1 MGLFLDLF
9 FQILPLYFVIGLG
22 YIAGK
27 YLQVQRESIA
37 PLLLYI
43 VVPVVT
49 FKGIL
54 ESDINPQ
61 TLTYPLYFLCLGV
74 FMSLSFFSLGRIFGF
89 SKEKAGMLSLC
100 TSLVNVGYYG
110 LPLVLLVLG
119 EEALGISVMLILGLA
134 IHECT
139 VAYLVAASGKYSF
152 KESLKKTFTLPILYS
167 SLIAIGVN
175 YFHKLYFVDFL
186 SHVPNSIQESVIFP
200 TLSSIDV
207 MMERFTGAYS
217 LLGMIMIG
225 LGISKLK
232 KIELDLGFMSLA
244 YFAKFIVI
252 PAIALGFIYLNTNYL
267 HFYDSLAIQVI
278 FLMSLVPIGAN
289 TITIATQLKLDVDK
303 VAITTVISTLLAL
316 AYIPL
321 VLNLVSQSSFAA
333 SW

>member
-1 MGLFLDLF
+1 MELFLDLF

-22 YIAGK
+22 FIAGK
-27 YLQVQRESIA
+27 YLGVQRESIA

-54 ESDINPQ
+54 ESEIDAQ
-61 TLTYPLYFLCLGV
+61 TLTYPLYFLCLGI
-74 FMSLSFFSLGRIFGF
+74 FMSLAFFSIGRFLGF
-89 SKEKAGMLSLC
+89 SKEKAGLLSLC

-119 EEALGISVMLILGLA
+119 EEALGIAVMLILGLA
-134 IHECT
+134 IHECS
-139 VAYLVAASGKYSF
+139 VAYLMAASGKYHP
-152 KESLKKTFTLPILYS
+152 KEALKKTFTLPILYS

-175 YFHKLYFVDFL
+175 YFHKHYFVEALAHIPISVQERALFPIL
-186 SHVPNSIQESVIFP
+186 NSLE
-200 TLSSIDV
+200 V

-232 KIELDLGFMSLA
+232 KVKFDFTFMSLA
-244 YFAKFIVI
+244 YFAKFIVF
-252 PAIALGFIYLNTNYL
+252 PLLAFAFVYLNKNYW
-267 HFYDSLAIQVI
+267 HFYDSLATDVI
-278 FLMSLVPIGAN
+278 FLMSLAPIGAN

-303 VAITTVISTLLAL
+303 VAITTVISTVLAL
-316 AYIPL
+316 VYIPV
-321 VLNLVSQSSFAA
+321 VLSYMRAF
-333 SW
+333 